1 MAALSYDRRIHVWD
15 LVSQTL
21 IGESINGTSASW
33 LAIDPSEDYE
43 AYSEVQCR
51 RRITAGHSPTAQE
64 FQIILYVFVGDS
76 ANGIGR
82 FSLSAEALTARARQ
96 IAGRELTAAE
106 RSLYI
111 DEPSA

>member
-1 MAALSYDRRIHVWD
+1 MAALSYDRRIHFWD

-21 IGESINGTSASW
+21 IGESINDTSASW
-33 LAIDPSEDYE
+33 LAIYPSED
-43 AYSEVQCR
+43 
-51 RRITAGHSPTAQE
+51 
-64 FQIILYVFVGDS
+64 YVFVGDS

-96 IAGRELTAAE
+96 IAGRELTDAE